1 MDKRTF
7 LKSAAL
13 APLVPMASSV
23 VAQTDAY
30 PNRPIK
36 LICPA
41 SSGIAIDAC
50 ARYFAGKLA
59 AKIGVPVNVENMP
72 GAGGLLG
79 FNAAARAKPDGYTL
93 IFAGIPIY
101 LLPLFQKAAPTTF
114 DPVKSFTPVA
124 RVCYVPVSF
133 AVSTESSIRSMK
145 DLVDQMRANSGQIRY
160 GSQGMGS
167 TQHICSEVL
176 NVATNTKA
184 EHVLYK
190 AASTGVVDVVANRI
204 DFMCLSPTVW
214 IPLKEAGKV
223 RVLAVTGSQRQTLFP
238 DVPTTTEAGFPD
250 VDVKSQFDFMAPAGT
265 PAAVVRVLES
275 ALVEAG
281 NSDEFKEWADK
292 QMFLRGTM
300 GSAELEQQR
309 QKEND
314 YWKKVVAQMTLPK
327 E

>member
-1 MDKRTF
+1 MMDKRTF

-13 APLVPMASSV
+13 ASLAPSV
-23 VAQTDAY
+23 LAQTEAF
-30 PNRPIK
+30 PSRPIK

-41 SSGIAIDAC
+41 SAGIAIDAC

-59 AKIGVPVNVENMP
+59 AKVGVPVNVENMP

-101 LLPLFQKAAPTTF
+101 LLPLFQKEASSMF
-114 DPVKSFTPVA
+114 DPIKSFTPVA

-133 AVSTESSIRSMK
+133 AVSAESTIHTMG
-145 DLVDQMRANSGQIRY
+145 DLVDQMKAKGGRIRY
-160 GSQGMGS
+160 GSQGLGS
-167 TQHICSEVL
+167 TQHICSAVL

-190 AASTGVVDVVANRI
+190 AASSGVIDVVANRI

-223 RVLAVTGSQRQTLFP
+223 RVLAVTGAQRQTLFP

-265 PAAVVRVLES
+265 PTSVVRVLEA
-275 ALVEAG
+275 ALIEAG
-281 NSDEFKEWADK
+281 NSEDFKEWANK
-292 QMFLRGTM
+292 QMFLRGTLR
-300 GSAELEQQR
+300 STELDQLR
-309 QKEND
+309 RKEND
-314 YWKKVVAQMTLPK
+314 YWRRVVAQMPQ
-327 E
+327 